1 MSKEIQNKS
10 DAKKKLEKHLK
21 NMPIKKNPYATE
33 QKKPKE
39 TKS

>member
-1 MSKEIQNKS
+1 MRKEIQNKN

-21 NMPIKKNPYATE
+21 NMPIKKNPYTAV
-33 QKKPKE
+33 QQKPKE